1 MQINFVFSRAW
12 RPIGADGGS
21 WGDVLPAGQP
31 GHSRKH
37 KDDAFN
43 VDGLNDQDQN
53 FDNDDQDQNLFSA
66 DQVFPA
72 VWLSRGLLESAVE
85 EADLKVCRFY
95 NTMCVSHIFTQ
106 PCCPDSGQHATKYIC
121 KTLSFQILG

>member
-1 MQINFVFSRAW
+1 MQIYFVFSRAW

-53 FDNDDQDQNLFSA
+53 FDNDDQDQNLFFCRPG
-66 DQVFPA
+66 FPGS
-72 VWLSRGLLESAVE
+72 LVE
-85 EADLKVCRFY
+85 QGIA
-95 NTMCVSHIFTQ
+95 
-106 PCCPDSGQHATKYIC
+106 
-121 KTLSFQILG
+121 